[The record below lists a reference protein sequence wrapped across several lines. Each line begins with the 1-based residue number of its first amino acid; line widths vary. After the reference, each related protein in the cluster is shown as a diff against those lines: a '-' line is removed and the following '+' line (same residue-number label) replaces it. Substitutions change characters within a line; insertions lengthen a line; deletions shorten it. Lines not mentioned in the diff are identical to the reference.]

1 MVHSRFRIIFFILLI
16 GLLFIFF
23 NFHFQKNII
32 ISNTT
37 ATIRKKI
44 PEKSKLSPKLNNDL
58 TNSSVLCI
66 IMTSEKTFMDRSITG
81 KY

>member
-1 MVHSRFRIIFFILLI
+1 MVHSRFRVIFFILLI

-37 ATIRKKI
+37 ATIRKII
-44 PEKSKLSPKLNNDL
+44 PEQSKLSPKLNNDL

-81 KY
+81 IY